1 MPLPSASIPIH
12 PLAIFSP
19 PSAPLPPVLPCPWHS
34 WRPWH
39 AHPAAATSRR
49 ASSVAVDRGGRARR
63 GDGALQR
70 PPRCWSPGNAA
81 PGIVWETPWSFS
93 QEKNISPHKIFN
105 SVIQRNA
112 VFVMCLFI
120 WACFFLLYSSKF
132 CLVWGISFPI
142 LKTCN
147 GSLAYAVLP
156 KVPEHPLPWI
166 S

>member
-1 MPLPSASIPIH
+1 MPLPSVSIPIH

-19 PSAPLPPVLPCPWHS
+19 PSAPLPLVLPCPWHS

-39 AHPAAATSRR
+39 GHPAAATSRR
-49 ASSVAVDRGGRARR
+49 ASSVAVDRGGHARR

-70 PPRCWSPGNAA
+70 PPRCWNPGNAA

-93 QEKNISPHKIFN
+93 KEKIYHHTRFSTP
-105 SVIQRNA
+105 SSNA
-112 VFVMCLFI
+112 TLFSSCVCSSGHI
-120 WACFFLLYSSKF
+120 FLLCSSKF

-142 LKTCN
+142 FKTCN